1 MKKKVLTCVV
11 LIISTMIL
19 SGCEKI
25 TLTQDEEKL
34 FIAYAVDSVLKFDY
48 DYQEKLLDVEPETTS
63 ANEET
68 SQKNEEN
75 ASTGNKY
82 NERTTENNSEKEIS
96 MTELMGIEGFNFKI
110 NGYEVVKSYKGA
122 DGKAVMTAI
131 EGKKLLVIKTY
142 VTNNT
147 ASDKSLNLLKGDYK
161 YTAVI
166 NGNKK
171 LNPQMWAND
180 ITLNVYEGSFK
191 PGESKELLL
200 VFQEDENISPE
211 TIRLSISHGDKSGYV
226 NVR

>member
-1 MKKKVLTCVV
+1 MKKKVLTCVA
-11 LIISTMIL
+11 LIVSTMIL

-48 DYQEKLLDVEPETTS
+48 DYQEKLLDVEPETTPV
-63 ANEET
+63 NEET

-75 ASTGNKY
+75 ASTDNKN
-82 NERTTENNSEKEIS
+82 NESTTENTSEKETS

-147 ASDKSLNLLKGDYK
+147 ASDKSLNMLQGNYK

-171 LNPQMWAND
+171 LNPQIWGND
-180 ITLNVYEGSFK
+180 ITLNVYDGSFK
-191 PGESKELLL
+191 SGESKELLL
-200 VFQEDENISPE
+200 VFQADENISPD
-211 TIRLSISHGDKSGYV
+211 TIRLIISHGDKSGYV